1 MIYHFNQHREEIL
14 SKTLLS
20 EDLEATTIVS
30 CVPAKKSQLSDALDK
45 IRNQTAKQNK
55 HQRNLTFR
63 TVASTPKARG
73 NDLAQ
78 SREFSPPSRQIEVHN
93 SAMFSQIDVKPRL
106 LESRVIED
114 EKFLHLSDG
123 FKRVFSNEREDKNII
138 LPIAGYGGHRRGDRS
153 QNFFGRPFRDISIQ
167 SKRLQRQLQ
176 MGNSPVAADL

>member
-1 MIYHFNQHREEIL
+1 
-14 SKTLLS
+14 
-20 EDLEATTIVS
+20 
-30 CVPAKKSQLSDALDK
+30 
-45 IRNQTAKQNK
+45 
-55 HQRNLTFR
+55 
-63 TVASTPKARG
+63 
-73 NDLAQ
+73 
-78 SREFSPPSRQIEVHN
+78 
-93 SAMFSQIDVKPRL
+93 MFSQIDVKPRL

-176 MGNSPVAADL
+176 MGNSPVAADLWTKRSWTFLLRPMPFVVWFQLSDKYSSNIIINASLSLPLTHHIPKNIETFEEIAQSVSFWQLLLFYKSYNLHI